1 MRSYRIGLLLLMLGL
16 ATGWWVSTPTRV
28 TSQDTTTT
36 IDFESPTLGAL
47 ARTIVDPYQP
57 NALVTFTSAMPA
69 NGVTVV
75 GLVKNNATS
84 VCVEP
89 ADMNQK
95 FGSGRAN
102 FSDGAIG
109 YGTAAIRAD
118 FTQPL
123 APPQVIAVDFQTG
136 AGLPVRLRLFDA
148 AGTEIGAVTESA
160 TDTGG
165 TCGLPGQLRAR
176 KRLTLRA
183 EQPVVAAIMDMSADT
198 GRFVFTIDNFTFGPA
213 PADDPSTGHRQSD
226 LKLAVVDAPTAVR
239 AGEPFTYT
247 LHLTNLGPKPADTV
261 VLTTTLD
268 SGFTLLGTSGD
279 QAPCRPTAATLVC
292 PILPLT
298 VNGSASVALT
308 LAAHAERSDQMIA
321 VAATV
326 QDQHNHDPAPDNN
339 HITTVLPVSSG
350 RVSNGLQAFYTF
362 HQAEP
367 GVIYDLSGV
376 GTPLNLTVQTPTQV
390 QNRPGGLKIITPTL
404 ISATATQKLR
414 QAIVTSGEVSVE
426 AWLVPA
432 PQRTAQPAHLLTLAG
447 NDATT
452 LLSLLQEPY
461 GTQAAGLYT
470 AHLLTNQAPTGNR
483 LSATPATNPTGQRL
497 HLVYTRN
504 AAGLARLYLNG
515 TAQAT
520 KAMSGDLAGWPAQPT
535 LRLAASP
542 TGEQPWLGEYQL
554 LAFYSRAL
562 NATEVQQN
570 YRNGPHGD
578 GPTDEED
585 SDDDLFGY
593 DYEVWVD
600 PVTPFAGAAVK
611 LGAVVHRLAGKQVV
625 SDVGV
630 RFYLGDPAHGGQ
642 RIGDALVER
651 LSPRSSAL
659 STDVTWTPPAA
670 GTYALYVQID
680 PQNRISETDEGNNL
694 LVRTVMVRSP
704 ATPPTGDLVA
714 PHVDAFTIGDNQSS
728 SSQRNVQLSVTVS
741 DPAPTSGIEGV
752 AFVEYAYAPEA
763 GAWRIVQS
771 SAWLPYQAAP
781 ARYEWQLQAAPG
793 LKYLQAWAKDKAGNI
808 SLFPYTRY
816 INYAPPILQVNRESI
831 QILRFGVQ
839 AGDRLTIRL
848 LALQGDPDLYLWPP
862 DHQEGRPPWV
872 SNLRGSIDAVSLI
885 APVTGNYQ
893 IEIYG
898 FTFAEYQLQ
907 IIQEPAP
914 ATAAGDAGAD
924 EGGIDPSK
932 ARFTQPWVKLTSVPA
947 TSQAFLLL
955 TGQGYKTFLP
965 LIR

>member
-1 MRSYRIGLLLLMLGL
+1 MYSYRIGFLLLMLGVVSGWL
-16 ATGWWVSTPTRV
+16 TSATV
-28 TSQDTTTT
+28 TVRGQDATTV
-36 IDFESPTLGAL
+36 IDFESPALGAL

-57 NALVTFTSAMPA
+57 NTLVTFTSAMPA
-69 NGVTVV
+69 NGVNVV

-148 AGTEIGAVTESA
+148 AGTEIAAVTESA

-165 TCGLPGQLRAR
+165 TCGLPGQPRAR

-183 EQPVVAAIMDMSADT
+183 EQPVAAAIMDMGADT

-213 PADDPSTGHRQSD
+213 PVDDPSTGQGQSD
-226 LKLAVVDAPTAVR
+226 LKLAVVGVPTAVR
-239 AGEPFTYT
+239 AGESFTYT
-247 LHLTNLGPKPADTV
+247 LHLTNLGPKPADAV
-261 VLTTTLD
+261 VLTTTLN
-268 SGFTLLGTSGD
+268 SGFTLLRTSGG
-279 QAPCRPTAATLVC
+279 QALCQPAAAALVC
-292 PILPLT
+292 SMPPLA

-308 LAAHAERSDQMIA
+308 LAAHAERSGKNVT

-326 QDQHNHDPAPDNN
+326 QEQRNRDPVPDNN
-339 HITTVLPVSSG
+339 HVTTLLPVTSG

-362 HQAEP
+362 GQAEP
-367 GVIYDLSGV
+367 GMIYDLSGV
-376 GTPLNLTVQTPTQV
+376 DAPLNLTIQTPTQV
-390 QNRPGGLKIITPTL
+390 QSTPGGLKIITPTL
-404 ISATATQKLR
+404 IIATAAQKLR
-414 QAIVTSGEVSVE
+414 QAIVSSGEVSVE

-432 PQRTAQPAHLLTLAG
+432 PQRAAQPAHLLTLAG
-447 NDATT
+447 SDATP
-452 LLSLLQEPY
+452 LLALLQEPY

-470 AHLLTNQAPTGNR
+470 AQLMTNQAPSNNR
-483 LSATPATNPTGQRL
+483 LSATPTTNSVGQRL

-515 TAQAT
+515 TAQAA
-520 KAMSGDLAGWPAQPT
+520 KAMSGTLAGWAAQPE
-535 LRLAASP
+535 LRLAAGP

-554 LAFYSRAL
+554 LAFYNRAL
-562 NATEVQQN
+562 DATEVQQN

-578 GPTDEED
+578 GPTDDAD

-600 PVTPFAGAAVK
+600 PATPFAGAAVK

-659 STDVTWTPPAA
+659 SSDVTWTPPAA
-670 GTYALYVQID
+670 GTYSLYVQID
-680 PQNRISETDEGNNL
+680 PQNRIGETDEGNNL
-694 LVRTVMVRSP
+694 LVRTVTVRSP

-741 DPAPTSGIEGV
+741 DPVPTAGIGGV

-781 ARYEWQLQAAPG
+781 ARYDWQLQAAPG

-816 INYAPPILQVNRESI
+816 INYAPPVLQVNQESI

-848 LALQGDPDLYLWPP
+848 LALRGDPDLYLWPP

-872 SNLRGSIDAVSLI
+872 SNLRGSVDAVSLI

-907 IIQEPAP
+907 IIQEPASVI
-914 ATAAGDAGAD
+914 AAGD

-932 ARFTQPWVKLTSVPA
+932 VRFTQPWVKLTSAPSA
-947 TSQAFLLL
+947 SQAFLLL